1 VIGGGGL
8 GFATAA
14 AFLIIFMAGIT
25 AAVELLSAGESYLTT
40 LAENIKEQSKRDL
53 EVLSTKIEIVNITE
67 SGGNT
72 LIYVENTGSTTLDPD
87 YVSLVIDGAWLES
100 DVFTVS
106 ALGYFRVSYVNRTY
120 LVKGAYHDSLADP
133 PLILT
138 THDDTQVYNPSTPQP
153 DQLYG
158 IVGWFNIT
166 VAVSEFVPTNTSS
179 SFYWKPGEV
188 IEITAQRSVQSSV
201 KVIVKNG
208 VWDEYRVG
216 EALPHAHV
224 LPADNYNYGW
234 D

>member
-1 VIGGGGL
+1 MAAL
-8 GFATAA
+8 GFSTAA

-53 EVLSTKIEIVNITE
+53 EVLSTSIEIVNVTE

-87 YVSLVIDGAWLES
+87 YLFLVVDDVWLES
-100 DVFTVS
+100 NEYAVS
-106 ALGYFRVSYVNRTY
+106 ALGYFKVSYVNRTY
-120 LVKGAYHDSLADP
+120 LVKGAYHDSSANP
-133 PLILT
+133 PLTLT
-138 THDDTQVYNPSTPQP
+138 TQDDTQVYNPSTPAP

-166 VAVSEFVPTNTSS
+166 IATRSFVATNTSP
-179 SFYWKPGEV
+179 SFYWRPGDV
-188 IEITAQRSVQSSV
+188 VEITTQRSIQSTV

-208 VWDEYRVG
+208 VSDVYRVG
-216 EALPHAHV
+216 EALPHSHV
-224 LPADNYNYGW
+224 LPADNYNYRW